1 MDDIDSPV
9 SLQFKIL
16 DAETAP
22 KDAQHLY
29 QHTKI
34 KVVVDSEDERV
45 HPFDYGP
52 MPTLAA
58 GPTVTHT
65 HSHEWTRGGS
75 VSVGR
80 TGILGIININRRAN
94 DTDEVVRNVQ
104 RCAVYRQVS
113 RVTWE
118 YDACDTYQ
126 QQRGMRVEVGRL
138 PFVEFWPERH
148 AQIRK
153 PFSVELTSYWSTRM
167 PKKGSKFLPLPAFWK
182 HQPVP
187 LLRNFC
193 HVTCMRLPS
202 DLSKVTTLQLQL
214 DARMEGSA
222 IFLTSKSSSSDLD
235 EATVDGDVEPLNPVG
250 IDSGGRRISRLLRL
264 HRR

>member
-1 MDDIDSPV
+1 MPPV
-9 SLQFKIL
+9 
-16 DAETAP
+16 
-22 KDAQHLY
+22 
-29 QHTKI
+29 
-34 KVVVDSEDERV
+34 
-45 HPFDYGP
+45 YGP
-52 MPTLAA
+52 MPTTAA
-58 GPTVTHT
+58 GLTVTHT
-65 HSHEWTRGGS
+65 HSHEWTRGSS

-80 TGILGIININRRAN
+80 TGILGTANINRRAN
-94 DTDEVVRNVQ
+94 DTNEMVRNIQ
-104 RCAVYRQVS
+104 HCTVYCQVS

-126 QQRGMRVEVGRL
+126 QQWGMWVEVGRL

-148 AQIRK
+148 AQIQK

-202 DLSKVTTLQLQL
+202 DLSKVTTLLLQL
-214 DARMEGSA
+214 NTHMEDSA
-222 IFLTSKSSSSDLD
+222 IFLTYKSFSSDFD

-250 IDSGGRRISRLLRL
+250 TNLGGRRISWLLWL
-264 HRR
+264 HQRQRRQGLDNALG